1 MLNDNINEKSENTGP
16 LWTHPGGKL
25 IELGSEALSDA
36 ELLSIIIGTGIKGK
50 TAEDIAKDLLARFG
64 SYKGLSGQPLEKF
77 LKIKGLG
84 DTKIVRIAATLEIAK
99 RIVDTVLK
107 ELKED
112 EQLRREVFCD

>member
-1 MLNDNINEKSENTGP
+1 MVNDKQNEKRENIGP
-16 LWTHPGGKL
+16 SWKHPGGKL

-50 TAEDIAKDLLARFG
+50 SAEAVAKDLLSRFG

-99 RIVDTVLK
+99 RIVDMVIK

-112 EQLRREVFCD
+112 EQLRREVFK